1 MFHDFDAPEHVTPR
15 DHPALGTTAELLLE
29 LGLSGRAIRE
39 ILPDTPPA
47 GARFELEEFE

>member
-1 MFHDFDAPEHVTPR
+1 MLHDFDAPETS
-15 DHPALGTTAELLLE
+15 PALQHSLPADRGELLSE

-47 GARFELEEFE
+47 GARFEIEEFE